1 MFAPMMILFRN
12 YLGQPKFNQLRGKL
26 IALHAQTITWFC
38 DRFGI
43 DRTTR
48 QNLIRQAR
56 DNGKRLGLLA

>member
-1 MFAPMMILFRN
+1 MFAAFVILIRK
-12 YLGQPKFNQLRGKL
+12 YLGQAKFNQVRGKL
-26 IALHAQTITWFC
+26 IALHAQVITSFC

-48 QNLIRQAR
+48 QNLIRLAR